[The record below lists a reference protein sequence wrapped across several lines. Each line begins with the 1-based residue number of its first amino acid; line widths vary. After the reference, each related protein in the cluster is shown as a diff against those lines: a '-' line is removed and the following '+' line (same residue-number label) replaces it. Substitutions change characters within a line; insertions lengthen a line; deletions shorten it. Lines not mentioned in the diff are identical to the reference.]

1 MRLRFIL
8 VEPKVPE
15 NIGAAA
21 RAIKVNGFEDLVLVN
36 PLCPLDGKALWVA
49 HGSDELVRNARI
61 SENLREALAGSVFSV
76 ATSAKAR
83 NVFCEPV
90 VSDDLLTFLSSRINK
105 GDTVSIVFGREES
118 GLTNDEI
125 KLCDISSFIP
135 MKNPFPS
142 INLGQAVMV
151 YAYLLSGLTSAQGKM
166 STEECDG
173 DRKKASLHLLKNKAG
188 SILTSIGIPEDDSRY
203 GRIMER
209 LSYLSPSDIRLMM
222 SVASKLEPTEPN

>member
-21 RAIKVNGFEDLVLVN
+21 RAIKVNGFDELVLVN

-49 HGSDELVRNARI
+49 HGSDELVRNARKFD
-61 SENLREALAGSVFSV
+61 NLREALDGSVFSV

-90 VSDDLLTFLSSRINK
+90 VSGDLLTFLSSRINK

-125 KLCDISSFIP
+125 KLCDISTFIP
-135 MKNPFPS
+135 MKNPYPS
-142 INLGQAVMV
+142 INLAQAVMV
-151 YAYLLSGLTSAQGKM
+151 YAYLLSGIASSPGKL
-166 STEECDG
+166 SNDESEEDG
-173 DRKKASLHLLKNKAG
+173 KNTTLHLLKEKAG
-188 SILTSIGIPEDDSRY
+188 NILTSIGIHEDDSRY

-209 LSYLSPSDIRLMM
+209 LSYLSPSDIKLMM
-222 SVASKLEPTEPN
+222 SVASKLDPTKPC